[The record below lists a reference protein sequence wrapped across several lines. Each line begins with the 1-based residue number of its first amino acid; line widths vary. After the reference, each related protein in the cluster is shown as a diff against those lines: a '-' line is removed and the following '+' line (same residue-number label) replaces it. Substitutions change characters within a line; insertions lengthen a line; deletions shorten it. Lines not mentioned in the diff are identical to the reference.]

1 MDENKLKSR
10 LESLLFVSGKPV
22 KFNKL
27 AGILKIDKKSDVIN
41 YLNIINNGYK
51 EGGKGFRIVLK
62 SDSAQLASA
71 PENAGYVQKLV
82 TSELQAE
89 LSKAALETLSIITY
103 RGPIA
108 RSEIEMIRGVNCIYI
123 LRSLLVRGLITK
135 KSSDQDARLSVY
147 EVSMD
152 FLKHLGVSNV
162 QELPDY
168 KDLHQKIKLEEQNI
182 EEKIQ
187 EKITEE

>member
-1 MDENKLKSR
+1 MDENKFKSR

-27 AGILKIDKKSDVIN
+27 AGILKIEKKSKVVDL
-41 YLNIINNGYK
+41 LNIINDEYK
-51 EGGKGFRIVLK
+51 ESSRGLRVVFK
-62 SDSAQLASA
+62 SDSAQLVSA

-108 RSEIEMIRGVNCIYI
+108 RSEMEMIRGVNCIYI
-123 LRSLLVRGLITK
+123 LRSLLIRGLITK
-135 KSSDQDARLSVY
+135 KSSSRDARLSVY

-162 QELPDY
+162 KELPDY
-168 KDLHQKIKLEEQNI
+168 EDLHRKIELQEQDT

-187 EKITEE
+187 EKIIE

>member
-1 MDENKLKSR
+1 MDENKFKSR

-22 KFNKL
+22 KFIKL
-27 AGILKIDKKSDVIN
+27 AGILKIEKKSKVVDL
-41 YLNIINNGYK
+41 LNIINDEYK
-51 EGGKGFRIVLK
+51 ESSRGLRIVLK
-62 SDSAQLASA
+62 SDSAQLVSA

-108 RSEIEMIRGVNCIYI
+108 RSEMEMIRGVNCIYI
-123 LRSLLVRGLITK
+123 LRSLLIRGLITK
-135 KSSDQDARLSVY
+135 KSSSQDARLSVY

-162 QELPDY
+162 KELPDY
-168 KDLHQKIKLEEQNI
+168 EDLHQKIKLQEQDS

-187 EKITEE
+187 EKIIE